1 MVRSRSLTN
10 NARRFMRSAFTMI
23 ELIFAIVVIAVV
35 MLTIPMMLQVN
46 SKALEGNVAQEA
58 IFLVSAVL
66 SETTTLLW
74 DDKSLEGTATAV
86 SLSKILDV
94 GAVGSTYGRTDV
106 NSSLRVGGLNED
118 LHRRFFDYNISNPTQ
133 YTPDLPDNG
142 VTILSH
148 DISNSIADSAGYK
161 SSFTITAKRQY
172 VPDTYATPFAFT
184 AGAPGVQ
191 SNMKMTQ
198 VEINATIDGAPITIA
213 RLRAYTC
220 NIGEIDFAKRRF

>member
-10 NARRFMRSAFTMI
+10 NARRFMRGAFTMI

-35 MLTIPMMLQVN
+35 MLTVPMMIQVN
-46 SKALEGNVAQEA
+46 NKALESNVAQEA

-74 DDKSLEGTATAV
+74 DDNSLEGTATAV

-106 NSSLRVGGLNED
+106 NSSIRVGGLNED
-118 LHRRFFDYNISNPTQ
+118 LHRSFFEYNASNLSHS
-133 YTPDLPDNG
+133 PDLSNNAVD
-142 VTILSH
+142 ILTH

-172 VPDTYATPFAFT
+172 VPDTYATPFVFT

-198 VEINATIDGAPITIA
+198 VEINATIDGTNEVIA

>member
-1 MVRSRSLTN
+1 MVRSRSLTDK
-10 NARRFMRSAFTMI
+10 ARRLMRSAFTMI
-23 ELIFAIVVIAVV
+23 ELIYAIVIIAVV
-35 MLTIPMMLQVN
+35 MLTIPMMIQVN
-46 SKALEGNVAQEA
+46 NKALEGNVAQEA

-74 DDKSLEGTATAV
+74 DDNSLEGTATAV

-106 NSSLRVGGLNED
+106 NSSIRVGGLNED
-118 LHRRFFDYNISNPTQ
+118 LHRSFFEYNAT
-133 YTPDLPDNG
+133 DLSHSPALGDNAM
-142 VTILSH
+142 TTLSH

-161 SSFTITAKRQY
+161 SSFIITAKRQY
-172 VPDTYATPFAFT
+172 VPDTYATPFVFT
-184 AGAPGVQ
+184 AGTPGVQ

-198 VEINATIDGAPITIA
+198 VEINATVDGTNLVIA